1 MVGEPLLNSWI
12 TVEGGQIKAVGK
24 SKDNLHSGIDLGSV
38 AIIPGLVNAHTHFE
52 LSHLRDQVPQSRN
65 FIDWVR
71 SLVSNRNKF
80 DDRNN
85 LKIKQ
90 AAIQSIKEAKASGTA
105 LVGDISNTLLTAKLM
120 HEAPL
125 GGVVF
130 HELLGFDRT
139 EVKSFIR
146 EARTKIDMLSVFPD
160 IRISLAPHAP
170 YSVSTAMFKEIR
182 RDLDTH
188 PDVVT
193 SVHLGESEE
202 ELELI
207 AFGTGAWRE
216 ELKILGVWTD
226 SWKAVGETPVAYL
239 ANLGFLDQQVLVVH
253 GVYFREVDLNQL
265 AHLGVSLVTC
275 PRSNKHVGVGSPP
288 LESFYKAGLNV
299 AIGTDSLAS
308 VSDLNIFSE
317 LFEARRIAPNIPA
330 RTLLQSATVNGARA
344 LGFGKDYGS
353 IEPGKRASLITVD
366 IPVNEGNVEEY
377 LLSGIQPSDV
387 NWIEAET

>member
-1 MVGEPLLNSWI
+1 MVGEPLSNSWI
-12 TVEGGQIKAVGK
+12 TVEDGRIKAVGK
-24 SKDNLHSGIDLGSV
+24 SNDDLRPGIDLGSV
-38 AIIPGLVNAHTHFE
+38 AVIPGLVNAHTHLE
-52 LSHLRDQVPQSRN
+52 LSHLRGCVPRSRH

-71 SLVSNRNKF
+71 SLILNRNKF
-80 DDRNN
+80 HGRNN
-85 LKIKQ
+85 LKIEQ
-90 AAIQSIKEAKASGTA
+90 AAINGIKEAKASGTA
-105 LVGDISNTLLTAKLM
+105 LVGDISNTLLTIKLM
-120 HEAPL
+120 HEASL

-130 HELLGFDRT
+130 HELLGFDIT
-139 EVKSFIR
+139 EVQSFIR
-146 EARTKIDMLSVFPD
+146 EARTKVDMLPVFSD

-170 YSVSTAMFKEIR
+170 YSVPVAMFQEIR
-182 RDLDTH
+182 RDLDAH

-193 SVHLGESEE
+193 SVHLGESAE

-226 SWKAVGETPVAYL
+226 TWKAVGETPVAYL

-253 GVYFREVDLNQL
+253 GVYFREVDLSQL
-265 AHLGVSLVTC
+265 AHLGVSVVTC

-317 LFEARRIAPNIPA
+317 LFEARRIAPGIPA
-330 RTLLQSATVNGARA
+330 RDLLQSATVNGARA
-344 LGFGKDYGS
+344 LGFGKNYGS
-353 IEPGKRASLITVD
+353 IEPGKKASLITVD
-366 IPVNEGNVEEY
+366 MPVNEENVEEY

-387 NWIEAET
+387 NWIEI